1 MKATLICNVEWFV
14 VIHMQA
20 APPSALC
27 EGNVVSCLTAMCALS
42 RTLAALQLHSWVIL
56 SAICVVYLF
65 ASWFVCCAD
74 TCVTDVDFRVQPV
87 PWIWSCLCGLH
98 GCAPKA
104 VTSASKPGLEPEV
117 EITRQR
123 CPPILCCIQRP
134 KAVLSICT
142 FGALASN
149 PLFPPCDPCSQSLV
163 LGASVSWCVFMTH
176 EQFNQRLNLAFK
188 IV

>member
-1 MKATLICNVEWFV
+1 MKATLIWSDLWWCSCR
-14 VIHMQA
+14 Q
-20 APPSALC
+20 PPALC

-42 RTLAALQLHSWVIL
+42 RTLAALEFHSRVIL

-87 PWIWSCLCGLH
+87 PWIRSCLGGLH

-117 EITRQR
+117 EITRQW

-134 KAVLSICT
+134 KAILSICT

-149 PLFPPCDPCSQSLV
+149 PLFPPCDPSSQSLV
-163 LGASVSWCVFMTH
+163 FLRAGVSWFVFMTH